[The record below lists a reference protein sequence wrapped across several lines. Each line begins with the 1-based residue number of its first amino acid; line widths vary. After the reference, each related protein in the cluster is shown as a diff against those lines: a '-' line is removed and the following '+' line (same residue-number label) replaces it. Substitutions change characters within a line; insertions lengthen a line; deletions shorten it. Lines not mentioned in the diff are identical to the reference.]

1 MQRRD
6 LLRALGAVATIPAF
20 AGLSTER
27 LWALGVAAHGRTGA
41 LRTLTAPE
49 AASVGA
55 IADLIL
61 PRTDTPGALD
71 VGVVEFIDLLLTEWY
86 AAGDRDNLLYGLGY
100 LDGMASK
107 QGARTFAELELAA
120 QASLATT
127 LDTTK
132 NPPPRSAAATWRTLK
147 GLTIY
152 GYFTSKPVMQDVLK
166 VKVWPGRW
174 DGCEAVVG
182 RGS

>member
-6 LLRALGAVATIPAF
+6 LLRTLSAVATFPVF
-20 AGLSTER
+20 AGLSSER

-41 LRTLTAPE
+41 LRTLTPPQSATV
-49 AASVGA
+49 SA

-71 VGVVEFIDLLLTEWY
+71 AGVTDFIDLLLTEWY
-86 AAGDRDNLLYGLGY
+86 PAADRDNVLYGLGY
-100 LDGMASK
+100 IDGEASA
-107 QGARTFAELELAA
+107 QGAKTFAELAADA
-120 QASLATT
+120 QATLATR
-127 LDTTK
+127 LDTARDH
-132 NPPPRSAAATWRTLK
+132 PQPSAAATWRTIK

-166 VKVWPGRW
+166 VKIWPGRW
-174 DGCEAVVG
+174 DACIPV
-182 RGS
+182 

>member
-20 AGLSTER
+20 TGLSSER

-41 LRTLTAPE
+41 LRTLTPPE

-55 IADLIL
+55 IADLII

-86 AAGDRDNLLYGLGY
+86 AASDRDNLLYGLGY

-107 QGARTFAELELAA
+107 QGARTFAELDPASQAALA
-120 QASLATT
+120 ST
-127 LDTTK
+127 LDAATER
-132 NPPPRSAAATWRTLK
+132 PALSAAATWSTLK
-147 GLTIY
+147 GLTVY
-152 GYFTSKPVMQDVLK
+152 GYFTSKSVMQDVLK
-166 VKVWPGRW
+166 VKIWPGRW
-174 DGCEAVVG
+174 DGCVPV
-182 RGS
+182 

>member
-6 LLRALGAVATIPAF
+6 LLRAFAAVATIPAF
-20 AGLSTER
+20 TGLSSER

-55 IADLIL
+55 IADLII

-86 AAGDRDNLLYGLGY
+86 AASDRDNLLYGLGY
-100 LDGMASK
+100 LDGLASK
-107 QGARTFAELELAA
+107 DGARTFAELGPAA
-120 QASLATT
+120 QAALATT
-127 LDTTK
+127 LDSASD
-132 NPPPRSAAATWRTLK
+132 PAIPSAAATWKTLK
-147 GLTIY
+147 GLTVY

-174 DGCEAVVG
+174 DGCVPV
-182 RGS
+182 

>member
-6 LLRALGAVATIPAF
+6 LLRALGAVATMPAF
-20 AGLSTER
+20 AGLSAER

-55 IADLIL
+55 IADLII
-61 PRTDTPGALD
+61 PRTDTAGALD
-71 VGVVEFIDLLLTEWY
+71 VGVVEFVDLLLTEWY
-86 AAGDRDNLLYGLGY
+86 TADDRDNLLYGLGY
-100 LDGMASK
+100 IDGLSAK
-107 QGARTFAELELAA
+107 YGARTFAELTSDNRTA
-120 QASLATT
+120 LATT
-127 LDTTK
+127 LDTAEK
-132 NPPPRSAAATWRTLK
+132 PPTPSAASTWRTLK

-152 GYFTSKPVMQDVLK
+152 GYFTSKEVMQDELK

-174 DGCEAVVG
+174 DGCVPV
-182 RGS
+182 

>member
-6 LLRALGAVATIPAF
+6 LLRALGAVATMPAF
-20 AGLSTER
+20 AGLSVER

-61 PRTDTPGALD
+61 PRTDTVGALD
-71 VGVVEFIDLLLTEWY
+71 VGIVDFVDLLLTEWY
-86 AAGDRDNLLYGLGY
+86 TSDDRDNLLYGLGY
-100 LDGMASK
+100 IDGLSAKS
-107 QGARTFAELELAA
+107 GARTFAELTPDSRAA
-120 QASLATT
+120 LATT
-127 LDTTK
+127 LDTVQK
-132 NPPPRSAAATWRTLK
+132 PPTPSAAASWRTLK

-152 GYFTSKPVMQDVLK
+152 GYFTSKEVMQDVLK

-174 DGCEAVVG
+174 DGCVPV
-182 RGS
+182 